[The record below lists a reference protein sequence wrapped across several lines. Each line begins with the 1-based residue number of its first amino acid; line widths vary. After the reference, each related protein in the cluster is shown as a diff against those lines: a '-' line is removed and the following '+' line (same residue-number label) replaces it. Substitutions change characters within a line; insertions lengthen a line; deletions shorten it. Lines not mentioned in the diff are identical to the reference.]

1 MTARLIF
8 SYKKLTH
15 SSWCTSTVTFAT
27 STLFIIT
34 SKDAIMPQN
43 PTFRNIRA
51 VIFDFDA
58 TIADTASDIIES
70 KLYAMRQLGQP
81 EPDRDLVRA
90 LLGMNTRDSFY
101 IFSDMSNEVMV
112 DEAVELFHRQ
122 ALRMSGLGAGA
133 PSPFFRRGKR
143 DTRRAAAPTHK
154 DRTYRKPARR
164 RSESYYRIM
173 GPV

>member
-1 MTARLIF
+1 
-8 SYKKLTH
+8 
-15 SSWCTSTVTFAT
+15 
-27 STLFIIT
+27 
-34 SKDAIMPQN
+34 MPQN

-81 EPDRDLVRA
+81 DPDRDLVRA

-112 DEAVELFHRQ
+112 DE
-122 ALRMSGLGAGA
+122 G
-133 PSPFFRRGKR
+133 
-143 DTRRAAAPTHK
+143 
-154 DRTYRKPARR
+154 
-164 RSESYYRIM
+164 
-173 GPV
+173 

>member
-1 MTARLIF
+1 
-8 SYKKLTH
+8 
-15 SSWCTSTVTFAT
+15 
-27 STLFIIT
+27 
-34 SKDAIMPQN
+34 MPQN

-122 ALRMSGLGAGA
+122 ALRLALER
-133 PSPFFRRGKR
+133 PRRFFGGGKR